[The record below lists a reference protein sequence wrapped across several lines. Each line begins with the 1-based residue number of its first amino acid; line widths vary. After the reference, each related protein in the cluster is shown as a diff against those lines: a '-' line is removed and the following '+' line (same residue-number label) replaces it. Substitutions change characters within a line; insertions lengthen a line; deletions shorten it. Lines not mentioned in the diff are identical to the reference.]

1 MGLNVQV
8 FATTHSYDCIKAF
21 EAAASKSEE
30 EGVLV
35 RLAQKGDRTF
45 VGEFDENELGIAVE
59 GQIEVR

>member
-1 MGLNVQV
+1 
-8 FATTHSYDCIKAF
+8 
-21 EAAASKSEE
+21 
-30 EGVLV
+30 LV